1 MKKFLSSLLAL
12 LLVLSILPFTA
23 LAAETE
29 VTDSGKLLVLKG
41 RYVTFCLQKSTG
53 AFLTEPT
60 VNYNKGITS
69 DAYGMPQCQFVV
81 YDQNGEIHRFTSV
94 TIKSAKAVSSPE
106 PHIEAEYLVTIPLIG
121 LEGFGPYDYT
131 EITVPVSYYLADSN
145 SGHGV
150 LAYVANG
157 IVADRDKFYQSDS
170 MLRWIFTL
178 NAFSLGGH
186 EGQTVPALTLNSVN
200 VNRDGLSE
208 SSMTVIAPMDDLPS
222 VTYPSG
228 WSYDY
233 PEHGLY
239 IKEAR
244 TEGYSFA
251 NPFAA
256 SEGYAFTDTIKTVGG
271 TELTEPN
278 FPREISVSPGM
289 MSPVFSSVN
298 LYERIFYT
306 FPDQGGDSGERTHF
320 FWGYYDLVDLPENVP
335 TKPDEVTLSLSAKR
349 LAAFYKDGKTTVEF
363 VADDSALANLKKTYA
378 SDPIAEMWGEIK
390 SADGRTYTFTG
401 NNARLSPTVTATWGS
416 EGSLTVTRDG
426 VFTQKGVNL
435 NTPTFKLYGPAAGKA
450 DSLKIA
456 FSETG
461 LKFDIDPK
469 ANNAIAY
476 IDIPYTTVAIEGGT
490 ADTSG
495 NIRLTGDMSIGT
507 VLDGASFTM
516 EELGYGLKN
525 NNFKLNG
532 VHATG
537 SFNTEKL
544 FNLELFGIEGEI
556 NTFTDEY
563 SFSLELSAFDLF
575 KTEAELALARVDG
588 KLIPDKLWFYLKAK
602 PGILLIPPVP
612 IGQLNG
618 GGAGF
623 SNLAAT
629 VKGDYFAIP
638 PIKLRGA
645 VTGTYLHLV
654 EGTANLTLGPSEI
667 AVKATDVNIAGAG
680 EATKIVDEFGY
691 SVKLSGQTKNYKDVD
706 YQGILLTGEQSL
718 KLLLPNASIDVIEV
732 ESLLKAGAFGGVNKS
747 KDRFY
752 LHIGA
757 NGAVTGTLKVPS
769 NFFIFPGKK
778 FASAT
783 VNLAVGGQ
791 TVIPIKNV
799 SVDEGFREAFKN
811 IDIYIG
817 AMAEAKGWLGHIR
830 AWVVIPKVVQT
841 NFVMGKG
848 WNIEGKFIKH
858 LPDWNWE
865 SVGITPLSVENGI
878 ELLALTGDEE
888 ITLDLSS
895 SEDSEPYVLLSFDS
909 SVTEEEIKEK
919 LTVTKDSSPVTVSFT
934 EDEEAHFRAITN
946 IMSKNDGSTYR
957 TVLMYAPN
965 ANGTYKISCGGLTF
979 NTKEAS
985 VSPYEKLDLTLSD
998 RDLKGSVKYAEDEK
1012 TYTVRTYLSKT
1023 ESGADYLVSEDTVV
1037 GSSNIEFTLPAEG
1050 TLAPTGSYF
1059 VTSFLMEEQEADIN
1073 GDGKNETAL
1082 LSIASQSFD
1091 KLIRYENTVQPNVP
1105 TNVTLEAAG
1114 NEVLKASWS
1123 EVEGAD
1129 GYEVLIYQEDENGN
1143 LVTGGVS
1150 YDIAGTT
1157 VNMALTANGE
1167 FEANRDYR
1175 VGVRA
1180 YKKHGDGK
1188 ICSET
1193 AFSDSQ
1199 YLLAFTPAD
1208 ITLKIDGDEIL
1219 KSSSGIYEYTVGQ
1232 GSHYL
1237 TAETN
1242 ALSVRAVR
1250 EDTKEELTKSG
1261 DDFLIP
1267 DDFSGTLMI
1276 RISAVSLSG
1285 VTDEFLLISRDD
1297 SDVLLTLESD
1307 IVYAD
1312 RETGAYKF
1320 SGATEPGSTVYFGK
1334 TEATKAK
1341 DDSRF
1346 TIEGEMEEY
1355 RNVLTAA
1362 VWAKDSSGNTSSLK
1376 NVYIVRSSTYSVTVE
1391 GSEDKQNGSGE
1402 YLPGDEVKI
1411 SAGTKSGYTF
1421 SGWKTTGNITL
1432 KDKSK
1437 AETTFTMI
1445 KSDVTVTAQWKKKS
1459 SSGGGGGSSASAKF
1473 TVSFDTGGGTKTE
1486 NEKVEKNSL
1495 LSKPADPKK
1504 EGFIFTGWYTDS
1516 SLTKEYDFSEKVTKS
1531 FTLYAGWREVKSTIV
1546 LTIGEAN
1553 ALINGKTEST
1563 DVPAKIV
1570 SDRTF
1575 LPVRFVAE
1583 ALGAKVEWNG
1593 DTETVTITDG
1603 GKKIELTI
1611 GKNEITV
1618 DGKTEKLDVTPF
1630 IENSRTLVPVRFVSE
1645 ALGAKVEWD
1654 SNKNTV
1660 TIRK

>member
-12 LLVLSILPFTA
+12 ILALSLLPFTA

-29 VTDSGKLLVLKG
+29 LKDTGDLLVLRG

-53 AFLTEPT
+53 AFATEPT
-60 VNYNKGITS
+60 VNYDRGITS
-69 DAYGMPQCQFVV
+69 DAYGMPQCQFIV
-81 YDQNGEIHRFTSV
+81 YDQNGEIHRFTGTS
-94 TIKSAKAVSSPE
+94 IKSAKAVSSPE
-106 PHIEAEYLVTIPLIG
+106 PHIEAEYLVIIPLVG
-121 LEGFGPYDYT
+121 LEGFGFEDFA
-131 EITVPVSYYLADSN
+131 EVTVPVSYYLADSN

-157 IVADRDKFYQSDS
+157 VIADRDKFYNSDS

-186 EGQTVPALTLNSVN
+186 NGQTAPALTLNSIN
-200 VNRDGLSE
+200 VDGNGLKE
-208 SSMTVIAPMDDLPS
+208 SSVTVTAPMNDLPA

-228 WSYDY
+228 WNYDHQDY
-233 PEHGLY
+233 GLY

-251 NPFAA
+251 NAFAA
-256 SEGYAFTDTIKTVGG
+256 SGGYSLTDTVKTVGG
-271 TELTEPN
+271 TKLTDPN

-289 MSPVFSSVN
+289 MSPVFSSVS

-306 FPDQGGDSGERTHF
+306 FPDEGDDGSRTHF
-320 FWGYYDLVDLPENVP
+320 FWGYYDLVDLPQNVP
-335 TKPDEVTLSLSAKR
+335 TKPDEVKLSLSAKR

-363 VADDSALANLKKTYA
+363 VSDDSALANLKKTYS

-390 SADGRTYTFTG
+390 SADGRTFTFTG
-401 NNARLSPTVTATWGS
+401 NNARLSPTVTATWGNG
-416 EGSLTVTRDG
+416 GSLTVTRDG
-426 VFTQKGVNL
+426 VFTQNGVNL
-435 NTPTFKLYGPAAGKA
+435 NTPTFKLYEPAAGKA

-456 FSETG
+456 FSDTG

-476 IDIPYTTVAIEGGT
+476 IDIPYTTVAINGGT

-525 NNFKLNG
+525 NSFKLNG
-532 VHATG
+532 IHATG
-537 SFNTEKL
+537 SFDTEKL

-575 KTEAELALARVDG
+575 KTEAELALARVNG
-588 KLIPDKLWFYLKAK
+588 NLIPDKLWFYLKAK

-623 SNLAAT
+623 SGLAAT

-691 SVKLSGQTKNYKDVD
+691 SVKLAGQTKNYKGVD
-706 YQGILLTGEQSL
+706 YEGILLTGEQSL

-732 ESLLKAGAFGGVNKS
+732 ESLLKAGAFGGVNKN

-769 NFFIFPGKK
+769 NFFIFPGKE

-830 AWVVIPKVVQT
+830 AWVIIPKVVQT

-858 LPDWNWE
+858 LPDWDWAN
-865 SVGITPLSVENGI
+865 VGITPLSVENGI

-895 SEDSEPYVLLSFDS
+895 SEDSEPYVLLSFDR

-934 EDEEAHFRAITN
+934 DGEEAEFRAVTN
-946 IMSKNDGSTYR
+946 IMTKNDGNAYR

-979 NTKEAS
+979 NTEEAS
-985 VSPYEKLDLTLSD
+985 VSPYEKLDLELTD
-998 RDLKGSVKYAEDEK
+998 RELTGSVKYAEDGK

-1023 ESGADYLVSEDTVV
+1023 EGGADYLVSEDTVT
-1037 GSSNIEFTLPAEG
+1037 GSGNITINIPENG

-1059 VTSFLMEEQEADIN
+1059 VTSFLMEEREADIN
-1073 GDGKNETAL
+1073 DDGKNETAL
-1082 LSIASQSFD
+1082 LSIASQNFD
-1091 KLIRYENTVQPNVP
+1091 RLIRYENTVQPNVP
-1105 TNVTLEAAG
+1105 YDVTLKATG
-1114 NEVLKASWS
+1114 NEVLLASWGA
-1123 EVEGAD
+1123 VEGAD
-1129 GYEVLIYQEDENGN
+1129 GYEVLIYQEDENGD

-1150 YDIAGTT
+1150 YDVTGTS
-1157 VNMALTANGE
+1157 VSMALTANGE
-1167 FEANRDYR
+1167 FLPNRDYFA
-1175 VGVRA
+1175 GVRA
-1180 YKKHGDGK
+1180 YKKFGDGK
-1188 ICSET
+1188 VCSET
-1193 AFSDSQ
+1193 AISDRQ
-1199 YLLAFTPAD
+1199 YLLEFTPAD
-1208 ITLKIDGDEIL
+1208 ITVKIDGDEIL
-1219 KSSSGIYEYTVGQ
+1219 KSASGIYEYTVGR
-1232 GSHYL
+1232 GEHYL

-1242 ALSVRAVR
+1242 ALGVRAVR
-1250 EDTKEELTKSG
+1250 EDTGAELTKSG

-1285 VTDEFLLISRDD
+1285 ITDEFLLISRDD
-1297 SDVLLTLESD
+1297 GDISLTLEDD
-1307 IVYAD
+1307 IIYAD
-1312 RETGAYKF
+1312 RKTGAYKF
-1320 SGATEPGSTVYFGK
+1320 SGAAEPGSTVYLIK
-1334 TEATKAK
+1334 DEAATAGG
-1341 DDSRF
+1341 DSRF
-1346 TIEGEMEEY
+1346 TIKGALEEDS
-1355 RNVLTAA
+1355 NVLTAA
-1362 VWAKDSSGNTSSLK
+1362 VWAKDSSGNISASK
-1376 NVYIVRSSTYSVTVE
+1376 NVYIVRSAAYSVTVNA
-1391 GSEDKQNGSGE
+1391 SEAAQNGSGE
-1402 YLPGDEVKI
+1402 YFPGDEVKI

-1421 SGWKTTGNITL
+1421 SGWKTADNITL
-1432 KDKSK
+1432 ADKSK
-1437 AETTFTMI
+1437 ADTTFTMI
-1445 KSDVTVTAQWKKKS
+1445 GSDVTVTAQWKKKS
-1459 SSGGGGGSSASAKF
+1459 SSGGGGGSSAPVKF
-1473 TVSFDTGGGTKTE
+1473 TVSFDANGGTKIE
-1486 NEKVEKNSL
+1486 NDRVEKNSL
-1495 LSKPADPKK
+1495 LSKPADPEK
-1504 EGFIFTGWYTDS
+1504 EGFIFTGWYSDKGLKT
-1516 SLTKEYDFSEKVTKS
+1516 EYDFSEKVTKS
-1531 FTLYAGWREVKSTIV
+1531 FTLYAGWRKVKSTIV

-1583 ALGAKVEWNG
+1583 SLGAKVGWDGNENK
-1593 DTETVTITDG
+1593 VTITDG
-1603 GKKIELTI
+1603 DKKIELII
-1611 GKNEITV
+1611 GKREITV
-1618 DGKTEKLDVTPF
+1618 NGKTEKLDAAPF
-1630 IENSRTLVPVRFVSE
+1630 IEDSRTLVPVRFISE
-1645 ALGAKVEWD
+1645 ALGAKVTYDE
-1654 SNKNTV
+1654 KTKTV
-1660 TIRK
+1660 TIKK